1 MMLNAIA
8 AFLNSPIVKI
18 KEIYFVISSVCTL
31 YGGAVKLGGTSIVKI
46 KEIYFVI
53 SSVCTNFV
61 QKITT
66 DEFIRYYWQIEKPL
80 SIGQPLRYGTGG
92 TGIGDRGEVRP

>member
-8 AFLNSPIVKI
+8 AFSNSPILKI

-31 YGGAVKLGGTSIVKI
+31 YGIAVKLGTSILKI

-80 SIGQPLRYGTGG
+80 SVG
-92 TGIGDRGEVRP
+92 

>member
-8 AFLNSPIVKI
+8 GFSNSPTLKI
-18 KEIYFVISSVCTL
+18 KEIYFVLSSVCTL
-31 YGGAVKLGGTSIVKI
+31 YGIAVKLGGTSILKI
-46 KEIYFVI
+46 KEIYFVL

-66 DEFIRYYWQIEKPL
+66 NEFIRYY
-80 SIGQPLRYGTGG
+80 
-92 TGIGDRGEVRP
+92 